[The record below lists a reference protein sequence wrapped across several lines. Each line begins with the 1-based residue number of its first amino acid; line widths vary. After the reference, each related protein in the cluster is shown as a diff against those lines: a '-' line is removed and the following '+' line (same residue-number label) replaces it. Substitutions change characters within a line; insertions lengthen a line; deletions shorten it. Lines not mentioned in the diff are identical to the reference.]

1 MYVQSV
7 LHVITSFCRR
17 ILQRSGKDHSVLLV
31 LPSGIYHYKFIVD
44 GEWRYIPDL
53 PFVADEMGNVCNL
66 LDVHVRVLLTLHFV
80 SMFSWIFFF
89 FSLREREGNF
99 M

>member
-44 GEWRYIPDL
+44 GEWKYIPDL